1 MGNLLR
7 SLPLLALA
15 ACGHSAG
22 AAPAPDTGTGSGMP
36 GAAPNTLS
44 TAERAAGWRLLFDG
58 RTTTGWRGYK
68 SDAMPAG
75 WRVVDGALT
84 RVERSADII
93 TTEQFRNFELSV
105 DWKLTAPGGNSGI
118 FYRAALGSEEI
129 YFSAPEMQVLDDDVH
144 PDGKSPLTSAGAA
157 YGLYPAPRGAV
168 KPVGQW
174 NTARILVDGD
184 HVVQWL
190 NGVKM
195 ADYVL
200 GSPDWLARVAA
211 SKFSKWPEYGK
222 AKEGYIGLQEHDN
235 PVAFRNIK
243 IRVLP

>member
-1 MGNLLR
+1 MRRL
-7 SLPLLALA
+7 SLVSLLALA
-15 ACGHSAG
+15 ACGGHSAATAPG
-22 AAPAPDTGTGSGMP
+22 PMAASR
-36 GAAPNTLS
+36 AANTL
-44 TAERAAGWRLLFDG
+44 TPAEKNAGWRLLFDG
-58 RTTTGWRGYK
+58 KTTSGWRGYK
-68 SDAMPAG
+68 STAVPSG
-75 WRVVDGALT
+75 WHVVNGELA
-84 RVERSADII
+84 RVEKSSDII
-93 TTEQFRNFELSV
+93 TSEQFRSFELSV
-105 DWKLTAPGGNSGI
+105 DWKLNAPGGNSGI
-118 FYRAALGSEEI
+118 FIRAALGSDEI
-129 YFSAPEMQVLDDDVH
+129 YFSAPEMQILDDDVH
-144 PDGKSPLTSAGAA
+144 PDGKSQLTSAGAA

-200 GSPDWLARVAA
+200 GSADWKARVSN

-222 AKEGYIGLQEHDN
+222 AKQGFIGLQEHDN
-235 PVAFRNIK
+235 PVVFRNIK

>member
-1 MGNLLR
+1 MRNQTGLL
-7 SLPLLALA
+7 SLLILA

-22 AAPAPDTGTGSGMP
+22 APPAPMTAGSSG
-36 GAAPNTLS
+36 GGAPNTL
-44 TAERAAGWRLLFDG
+44 TAAEQKAGWRLLFDG
-58 RTTTGWRGYK
+58 KTTAGWRGYR
-68 SDAMPAG
+68 STAVPSG
-75 WRVVDGALT
+75 WHVVSGELT
-84 RVERSADII
+84 RVEKSSDII

-118 FYRAALGSEEI
+118 FYRAALGSDEI
-129 YFSAPEMQVLDDDVH
+129 YFSAPEMQILDDDVH
-144 PDGKSPLTSAGAA
+144 PDGKSQLTSAGAA

-184 HVVQWL
+184 HVVHWL

-200 GSPDWLARVAA
+200 GSPDWQARVSN
-211 SKFSKWPEYGK
+211 SKFAKWPEYGK
-222 AKEGYIGLQEHDN
+222 AKQGYIGLQEHDN

-243 IRVLP
+243 IKVLP